1 MSIQLWHAR
10 CPIRHAVYVQD
21 IHKMRGIVLVVCRDT
36 AHLRRA
42 RRVILDSVEM
52 SGDVVSTR
60 DDTRIRYTGTS
71 IYLVT
76 VRKSPSISLKFPT
89 DIQVVFA

>member
-1 MSIQLWHAR
+1 MNLSLWHAR

-21 IHKMRGIVLVVCRDT
+21 VHKMRGTVIVVCRDT

-42 RRVILDSVEM
+42 RRVILDSLEM
-52 SGDVVSTR
+52 SGDVIATR

-76 VRKSPSISLKFPT
+76 VRKSPSILSKFPA

>member
-1 MSIQLWHAR
+1 
-10 CPIRHAVYVQD
+10 
-21 IHKMRGIVLVVCRDT
+21 MRGTVLVVCRDT

-76 VRKSPSISLKFPT
+76 VRKSPSILSKFPA